1 MLRRARR
8 HGVLGELSA
17 QFIHGDN
24 GVGGLVRVDAEQDEP
39 ACCRACHLASLV
51 VWSATRT
58 TGPAGRH
65 TSVEAIAMLL

>member
-1 MLRRARR
+1 MLRCARR

-24 GVGGLVRVDAEQDEP
+24 GVGGLVRVNAEQDEP
-39 ACCRACHLASLV
+39 ACCRACHLASLGGLV
-51 VWSATRT
+51 RYADD
-58 TGPAGRH
+58 GPAGRH